1 MKMNRSTYH
10 DFERLRTELSEQQNR
25 IVTKV
30 DMLDL
35 LIASAKTKGMGI

>member
-1 MKMNRSTYH
+1 MNRSTYH

>member
-1 MKMNRSTYH
+1 MNRSTYH
-10 DFERLRTELSEQQNR
+10 DFERLRTELGEHQNR

-35 LIASAKTKGMGI
+35 LIASAKIKGMDV